1 MFDNRCKTEGHLIFD
16 IDYLLLCKN
25 YLKTEKLK
33 QS

>member
-16 IDYLLLCKN
+16 IDYLLCKN

-33 QS
+33 QL